1 MHKPIPNIAIFASGS
16 GSNFQAIADAIQNKK
31 LEATIA
37 LLVCDNPQAFVIE
50 RAQKLQIETFVFNPK
65 NFSSK
70 ADYETFI
77 AKKLL
82 DLNIHLVVLAG
93 YMRIIGPTL
102 LAQFPNK
109 IINIHPALLPS
120 FPGAHGIKDA
130 YEYGVK
136 VFGVT
141 VHFVDAGV
149 DTGTIIDQESFK
161 METPM
166 TIEEVEEK
174 IHQIEHHIY
183 PKVLQKILH
192 L

>member
-1 MHKPIPNIAIFASGS
+1 MHKQIPNIAIFASGS

-50 RAQKLQIETFVFNPK
+50 RARKLQIETFVFNPK
-65 NFSSK
+65 SFSSK
-70 ADYETFI
+70 AEYETFI

-93 YMRIIGPTL
+93 YMRIIGQTL

-174 IHQIEHHIY
+174 IHQIEHQIY
-183 PKVLQKILH
+183 PKVLQKILY

>member
-31 LEATIA
+31 LDATIA

-50 RAQKLQIETFVFNPK
+50 RAKNLQIETLVLNPK

-70 ADYETFI
+70 AEYEMFI
-77 AKKLL
+77 GGKLR
-82 DLNIHLVVLAG
+82 DLNVQLVVLAG

-130 YEYGVK
+130 FEYGVK

-141 VHFVDAGV
+141 VHFVDSGV
-149 DTGTIIDQESFK
+149 DTGMIIDQESFK

-166 TIEEVEEK
+166 TIEEVEEQ
-174 IHQIEHHIY
+174 IHKIEHQIY
-183 PKVLQKILH
+183 PKVLQNLLH

>member
-16 GSNFQAIADAIQNKK
+16 GSNFQAIADAIQNKQ
-31 LEATIA
+31 LNASIA

-50 RAQKLQIETFVFNPK
+50 RAKNLQIDTLVFNPK

-70 ADYETFI
+70 AEYETLI
-77 AKKLL
+77 GEKLL
-82 DLNIHLVVLAG
+82 DLNVQLVVLAG

-120 FPGAHGIKDA
+120 FPGAHGIRDA

-136 VFGVT
+136 LFGVT
-141 VHFVDAGV
+141 VHFVDSGV
-149 DTGTIIDQESFK
+149 DTGMIIDQECFK
-161 METPM
+161 MDEPM
-166 TIEEVEEK
+166 TVEEVEVQ
-174 IHQIEHHIY
+174 IHQIEHKIY
-183 PKVLQKILH
+183 PKVLQKLLH
-192 L
+192 H

>member
-1 MHKPIPNIAIFASGS
+1 MHKPIPNIALFASGS
-16 GSNFQAIADAIQNKK
+16 GSNFQAIADAILNKK

-50 RAQKLQIETFVFNPK
+50 RAQNLQIETLVLNPK

-70 ADYETFI
+70 TEYETFI
-77 AKKLL
+77 AQKLL
-82 DLNIHLVVLAG
+82 DLNIQWIVLAG

-120 FPGAHGIKDA
+120 FPGAHGIRDA

-141 VHFVDAGV
+141 IHFVDSGV

-161 METPM
+161 MEQPM
-166 TIEEVEEK
+166 TIDEVEEQ
-174 IHQIEHHIY
+174 IHKIEHQIY
-183 PKVLQKILH
+183 PKVLQKLFH